1 MKGMN
6 DMVRQAQ
13 ILQKK
18 IAKAQEEL
26 AEKTVE
32 TTVGGGMVTVVCTGA
47 QEIRSVKIDPNAVD
61 PNDVSMLEDLVLSAV
76 NEALK
81 QAKEMAE
88 SDMSALTGGMNIPGL
103 F

>member
-13 ILQKK
+13 ILQRK
-18 IAKAQEEL
+18 IAKAQEDL

-32 TTVGGGMVTVVCTGA
+32 ATVGGGMVTVVATGA
-47 QEIRSVKIDPNAVD
+47 QEIRGIKIDPAAVD

-81 QAKEMAE
+81 QAKDMAE
-88 SDMSALTGGMNIPGL
+88 SEMSALTGGMNIPGL